1 MNWKKIRHSC
11 GNIAFA
17 LLIAGFCI
25 LPLSCFA
32 PSCAINHAVTGG
44 VAIIAMISAVLAAV
58 GNRFWVLIGSIVL
71 FVLAP
76 MFMCI

>member
-17 LLIAGFCI
+17 LLIAGFCSI
-25 LPLSCFA
+25 PLAGA

-71 FVLAP
+71 FFLVPIFTCA
-76 MFMCI
+76 